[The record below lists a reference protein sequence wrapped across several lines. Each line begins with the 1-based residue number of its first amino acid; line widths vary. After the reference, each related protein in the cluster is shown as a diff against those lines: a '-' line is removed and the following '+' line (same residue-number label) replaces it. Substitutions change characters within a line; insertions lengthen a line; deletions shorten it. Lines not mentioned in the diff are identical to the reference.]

1 MMFQKVAIIGVGLIG
16 GSLAAALKA
25 QGLAAQI
32 VGIGRSQ
39 ATLDEAL
46 SLGLIDAASTDV
58 AAVSG
63 CDLIVL
69 CAPVAQTQ
77 PLLVAMKPHLAPDAV
92 ITDAGSTK
100 QDVVAAA
107 KAALGGE
114 HTDLIAN
121 FVPAH
126 PIAGKAQHGPA
137 AADAALYQGKRV
149 VITPLAENKP
159 ECVASVQALWQAVG
173 AQVSFMSPV
182 QHDAVFSAVSHLP
195 HLLAYALVAQIA
207 NAEDASTKLGY
218 AGGGFRD
225 FTRIAASSP
234 EMWRDIFAANKT
246 ALLKDLRDYQR
257 MLGQL
262 EMLLV
267 TDNHSALEK
276 MIAKAANVRQNWNT
290 AGKIE
295 GTTEAITEGKTE

>member
-1 MMFQKVAIIGVGLIG
+1 MFQKVAIIGVGLIG
-16 GSLAAALKA
+16 GSLAAAMKA
-25 QGLAAQI
+25 HHLAAHV
-32 VGIGRSQ
+32 VGIGRNQ

-46 SLGLIDAASTDV
+46 SLGLIDSASTDL
-58 AAVSG
+58 AAVAG
-63 CDLIVL
+63 CDLVVL

-77 PLLVAMKPHLAPDAV
+77 PLLVAMKPHLSLDAV

-137 AADAALYQGKRV
+137 AADATLYHDKRV

-159 ECVASVQALWQAVG
+159 ECVAKVQALWQAVG
-173 AQVSFMSPV
+173 AHVSFMSPV

-207 NAEDASTKLGY
+207 NAEDAHTKLGY

-234 EMWRDIFAANKT
+234 EMWRDIFVANKT

-262 EMLLV
+262 EVLLV
-267 TDNHSALEK
+267 TDNRSALEN
-276 MIAKAANVRQNWNT
+276 MIAKAATVRQNWDIKVKTEVKT
-290 AGKIE
+290 ADKIE
-295 GTTEAITEGKTE
+295 GKSV

>member
-1 MMFQKVAIIGVGLIG
+1 MNGVRFQKVAIVGVGLIG
-16 GSLAAALKA
+16 GSLAAALKVHR
-25 QGLAAQI
+25 LAGHL
-32 VGIGRSQ
+32 VGIGRKQ

-46 SLGLIDAASTDV
+46 SLGLIDSASTDA
-58 AAVSG
+58 AAVAG

-77 PLLVAMKPHLAPDAV
+77 ALLVAMKPYLGANTV

-114 HTDLIAN
+114 YTDLIAN

-137 AADAALYQGKRV
+137 AADATLYQGRRV

-195 HLLAYALVAQIA
+195 HLLAYALVAHIA
-207 NAEDASTKLGY
+207 NAEDAAAKLGY
-218 AGGGFRD
+218 AGAGFRD

-262 EMLLV
+262 DDLLV
-267 TDNHSALEK
+267 TDNHAALEK
-276 MIAKAANVRQNWNT
+276 MISKAAAVRQDW
-290 AGKIE
+290 GKSE
-295 GTTEAITEGKTE
+295 